1 MTLLVMHPAC
11 LAHEMGDGHPERP
24 DRLRAIDRAFESEA
38 FQMLARDI
46 APRADIAAIARVH
59 PHEYVEALRA
69 ATPTRGFTVIDQDTS
84 MSPATFEAALRSAGG
99 AIFAVDEVMT
109 GKATNAFVA
118 TRPPADIHDA
128 DGLLLLQQSGD
139 RGASCAD
146 DLPAPSA
153 SQSSTSTCIMAMAR
167 SITSGTSGTS
177 CTLRPMRC
185 RFSRGQASLANEAS
199 TIRSSTRRCAQAS
212 RSEQLKGHRY
222 AEGVTRRRLMRN
234 GR

>member
-1 MTLLVMHPAC
+1 MPAGRRHTGGRRAHCGAQDESRVGDPAPRLHRPQRSADARHRLRRSDDSRRSRSRRGSRTRRQSLPADGQWRDPRHAADARQACFMTLLVMHPAC
-11 LAHEMGDGHPERP
+11 LAHEMGDGHSERP

-46 APRADIAAIARVH
+46 APRADIAAIARVR

-118 TRPPADIHDA
+118 TRPPGRKPRCRWA
-128 DGLLLLQQSGD
+128 
-139 RGASCAD
+139 
-146 DLPAPSA
+146 SA
-153 SQSSTSTCIMAMAR
+153 SS
-167 SITSGTSGTS
+167 
-177 CTLRPMRC
+177 
-185 RFSRGQASLANEAS
+185 
-199 TIRSSTRRCAQAS
+199 
-212 RSEQLKGHRY
+212 
-222 AEGVTRRRLMRN
+222 V
-234 GR
+234 